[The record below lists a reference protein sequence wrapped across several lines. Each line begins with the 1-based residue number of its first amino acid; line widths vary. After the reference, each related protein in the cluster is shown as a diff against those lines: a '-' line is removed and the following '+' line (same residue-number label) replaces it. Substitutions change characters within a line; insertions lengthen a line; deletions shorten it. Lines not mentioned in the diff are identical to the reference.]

1 MSKKICL
8 DAGHGGKKPGAD
20 YKGLVEK
27 DVNLKVTLRAGEI
40 LESIGYEV
48 TYTRK
53 DDSHVELMERCNIA
67 NDALADIFVS
77 IHCNA
82 TDNTAEKAQGEE
94 IWVFEGSKKSLELA
108 ESISD
113 EVDAFFPDEPFR
125 GIKETSGLVVLH
137 YTNMPAVLI
146 ELGFIDRSSTNAS
159 FRDPDTL
166 EKISQLI
173 AKGINDYFNE

>member
-1 MSKKICL
+1 MGKVCL
-8 DAGHGGKKPGAD
+8 DAGHGGKKPGAE
-20 YKGLVEK
+20 YKGLIEK
-27 DVNLKVTLRAGEI
+27 DVNLKVTLRAGDI
-40 LESIGYEV
+40 LEAYGYEV
-48 TYTRK
+48 VYTRK

-82 TDNTAEKAQGEE
+82 TDNNAEKAKGEE
-94 IWVFEGSKKSLELA
+94 IWIFEGSKKSLKLA
-108 ESISD
+108 ECLVD

-125 GIKETSGLVVLH
+125 GIKETQGLVVLH

-159 FRDPDTL
+159 FQDANTL

-173 AKGINDYFNE
+173 ATGVNEYLNL